1 LKTKTL
7 PLFFLALGLTAL
19 AGCGS
24 TNGIISTGEKPVS
37 DAVYSNDSVSL
48 APYTGLSAEKKVYA
62 ITDEALQDA
71 IEEALADYIEYPSVD
86 RASKEGD
93 WIYTDFTVSV
103 SGTVLD
109 EEEDYYFVIGEKEFG
124 EEFDKHLTGVSAGD
138 KLDFTILYDEDY
150 EDEDWAGQ
158 NVDFSVTV
166 NEVDEE
172 VIPECTD
179 EFVQESLGYDNYDA
193 FVEATRTSLEE
204 TYESESADE
213 LKDNLLQQVIDA
225 SAILQ
230 YTQDDYDAARAE
242 VEAFYENYADMFGV
256 EVDEIYD
263 TFEVDDDSLESDT
276 QDMIAR
282 NLVIAAIEE
291 HEGLTLSDEEFED
304 GVALYMEENEYTSR
318 DDFLADYGEDEVR
331 SQLLENKVLELL
343 VEKATVTEVEAEYE
357 E

>member
-1 LKTKTL
+1 
-7 PLFFLALGLTAL
+7 
-19 AGCGS
+19 
-24 TNGIISTGEKPVS
+24 
-37 DAVYSNDSVSL
+37 
-48 APYTGLSAEKKVYA
+48 
-62 ITDEALQDA
+62 
-71 IEEALADYIEYPSVD
+71 
-86 RASKEGD
+86 
-93 WIYTDFTVSV
+93 
-103 SGTVLD
+103 
-109 EEEDYYFVIGEKEFG
+109 
-124 EEFDKHLTGVSAGD
+124 
-138 KLDFTILYDEDY
+138 
-150 EDEDWAGQ
+150 
-158 NVDFSVTV
+158 
-166 NEVDEE
+166 VDEE